1 MARYFTEEEFKT
13 ESDVN
18 RVEEVL
24 KRLYAEEDVIATQEH
39 SIEFFMMSDSLD
51 KLDEIDEVLEG
62 MGYDVDSVEKHS
74 DGCEL
79 IAISTPMKMDIET
92 VKSWYEKLWTEGYKT
107 DCKLDGWH
115 VLVD

>member
-13 ESDVN
+13 ELDLD
-18 RVEEVL
+18 RIGEVL
-24 KRLYAEEDVIATQEH
+24 KRLYADEDLSSEQEC
-39 SIEFFMMSDSLD
+39 SIEFFMMSDTLD
-51 KLDEIDEVLEG
+51 KLDEMDEILEG
-62 MGYDVDSVEKHS
+62 MEYDVDSVEKHD

-79 IAISTPMKMDIET
+79 IAISTPMKMDAET
-92 VKSWYEKLWTEGYKT
+92 VTAWYKNLWTQGYRM